1 MLEVLIAVAILAWM
15 FSAAWLYSGGW
26 RFKKVA
32 WNWTS
37 FCIGYHGG
45 RNPVSGKPFLYI
57 GLGPFLGLDFHK
69 PEEGHFHGQ
78 P

>member
-1 MLEVLIAVAILAWM
+1 M
-15 FSAAWLYSGGW
+15 FGW

-32 WNWTS
+32 WSWTS

-69 PEEGHFHGQ
+69 PAEGHFHGQ
-78 P
+78 S

>member
-1 MLEVLIAVAILAWM
+1 M
-15 FSAAWLYSGGW
+15 FGW
-26 RFKKVA
+26 RFKKVT
-32 WNWTS
+32 WIWTS

-69 PEEGHFHGQ
+69 PAEGHFHGQ
-78 P
+78 S